1 MNTIFMHSE
10 NNKIFHPHK
19 LLLNFTDKIYLRRKD
34 KYIIK
39 SQHLLYQKNARKLY
53 KNKKFE
59 ISAPT

>member
-10 NNKIFHPHK
+10 NNKTFHPHK

-39 SQHLLYQKNARKLY
+39 SQHLLYIEKCKEVIHEQKV
-53 KNKKFE
+53 
-59 ISAPT
+59 

>member
-1 MNTIFMHSE
+1 MHSE

-39 SQHLLYQKNARKLY
+39 S
-53 KNKKFE
+53 
-59 ISAPT
+59 